1 VSDPFADEVQEV
13 PFGQELA
20 RLRRRRGLSQQ
31 RLAEMLCAVA
41 GVTTVSRHEVSR
53 WERGERL
60 PARAWLG
67 WLTLVLGG
75 PLPDPVRGI
84 TPGEARRWRFLY
96 AQLRAGAARTRAGKD
111 GLASKA

>member
-1 VSDPFADEVQEV
+1 VSDPFADEVQEI

-31 RLAEMLCAVA
+31 RLAELVCAAA
-41 GVTTVSRHEVSR
+41 GVSTVSRHEVSR

-67 WLTLVLGG
+67 WLTQVLGA
-75 PLPDPVRGI
+75 PLPDPVRKI
-84 TPGEARRWRFLY
+84 TPCEAQRWRFLH
-96 AQLRAGAARTRAGKD
+96 AQLRGGAGRARSGPDR
-111 GLASKA
+111 LASDA

>member
-1 VSDPFADEVQEV
+1 MSDPFADEVPEI

-31 RLAEMLCAVA
+31 RLAEMLCTAA

-67 WLTLVLGG
+67 WLTQVLGE
-75 PLPDPVRGI
+75 PLPDPVRTI
-84 TPGEARRWRFLY
+84 TPCEMRRWRFLH
-96 AQLRAGAARTRAGKD
+96 AQLSGGADRARAD
-111 GLASKA
+111 RHRLASEA